1 MNKEIAS
8 LRDMM
13 RRPGIVGL
21 GVGVLFFVLSA
32 TWAWAGPLFSIPDEN
47 AHVTKALALSDGQW
61 SAWYD
66 DGVALVTLPEGYEY
80 NPSLVCFVF
89 NDTVSA
95 SCAGTMSDP
104 GSETFPNW
112 VANYNPLYYGLVS
125 VPVYFLEGNTALYA
139 MRIVSALASAV
150 LVGLAASIAA
160 RHRHRPWLLLAMVSI
175 AAPVTTYFA
184 GSVNPQGM
192 EITSALLAIIS
203 LLALLDSPR
212 TAPSWWWVAH
222 VVGAAILINV
232 RASGLAWYAAVVVV
246 ALITTGFK
254 KFFAMLSLKPAWFV
268 LAAVG
273 AAGGFAFWWLQHVG
287 QLTQEAT
294 PGTAPLIGA
303 SFGEA
308 AVAMISTTPFHIQ
321 QAIGVFGWLDTYVPA
336 AFIGVAVVALTLPV
350 ILLFLHAGRPQVVR
364 TLALLALGAL
374 LPVVVQGWAAANT
387 GIIWQGRYAIFIY
400 VSIGM
405 AVAWMISE
413 SQSTPAGL
421 PRRAAL
427 TSALLLAGYS
437 SFVFVF
443 VLSRYVT
450 GLDEPLFDI
459 LTAPE
464 WTPPGGVFA
473 PKARQV
479 AAQVAWIVWMVK
491 ATGHSHNVEIGDRV
505 SDQAVEAA

>member
-1 MNKEIAS
+1 
-8 LRDMM
+8 M
-13 RRPGIVGL
+13 RQPGVVGL
-21 GVGVLFFVLSA
+21 GVGFLFFVLSA

-47 AHVTKALALSDGQW
+47 AHITKVLALSDGQF

-66 DGVALVTLPEGYEY
+66 DGVAMVTLPEGYEY
-80 NPSLVCFVF
+80 NASLVCFVF

-112 VANYNPLYYGLVS
+112 VANYNPLYYGMVS

-139 MRIVSALASAV
+139 MRIVSAFASAV
-150 LVGLAASIAA
+150 FVGLTASIAA
-160 RHRHRPWLLLAMVSI
+160 RHKHRSWLLLAVVSV

-184 GSVNPQGM
+184 GSVNPQGL
-192 EITSALLAIIS
+192 EITSALLGIVS

-212 TAPSWWWVAH
+212 TAPLWWWVAH

-232 RASGLAWYAAVVVV
+232 RASGLAWYAAVVLV
-246 ALITTGFK
+246 ALITVGFK

-268 LAAVG
+268 LAAIG

-336 AFIGVAVVALTLPV
+336 AFIGVAVVALTLPL
-350 ILLFLHAGRPQVVR
+350 ILLFLHAGRPQMVR
-364 TLALLALGAL
+364 TLALLTLGAL

-400 VSIGM
+400 LSIGV
-405 AVAWMISE
+405 AVAWMIAE

-421 PRRAAL
+421 SRRATL
-427 TSALLLAGYS
+427 TSGLLLAGYS

-450 GLDEPLFDI
+450 GLDEALVEIF
-459 LTAPE
+459 TAPE
-464 WTPPGGVFA
+464 WTPPGGALA
-473 PKARQV
+473 PIV
-479 AAQVAWIVWMVK
+479 VHVLAQVAWTVWLVRANAQTHDPETEAEVTYH
-491 ATGHSHNVEIGDRV
+491 ATET
-505 SDQAVEAA
+505 A